1 MPRRLSPV
9 RRSRFRCHAARRD
22 RMSESTPL
30 TSARAAHEIARVRAA
45 APLVH
50 CLTNSVVT
58 PFTANVLLACGCA
71 PAMVVAREEVAAF
84 AAVASALSV
93 NVGTLDSRQAEA
105 ILLAVHAAA
114 EAGTPWT
121 LDPVA
126 VGALAYRTAFS
137 HELLAFAPA
146 AIRGNASEIIALAG
160 LGHGGRGVD
169 STAGSDEAVSAAV
182 ALARRTG
189 AVVAV
194 TGATD
199 YITDGERLLS
209 VANGH
214 PLLQRV
220 TGTGCSL
227 SALVAASMAGAP
239 DRLHAA
245 ASACAWMAIA
255 GEQAAEQAAGPGSF
269 AVALLD
275 ALAGLD
281 APTLERRLPA

>member
-1 MPRRLSPV
+1 MPQ
-9 RRSRFRCHAARRD
+9 
-22 RMSESTPL
+22 STPL
-30 TSARAAHEIARVRAA
+30 TSGRAAHEIARVRAV

-71 PAMVVAREEVAAF
+71 PAMVVAPQEVAAF

-93 NVGTLDSRQAEA
+93 NVGTIDAPQAES
-105 ILLAVHAAA
+105 IRLAVRAAV
-114 EAGTPWT
+114 ESGTPWT

-126 VGALAYRTAFS
+126 VGALAYRTALCR
-137 HELLAFAPA
+137 ELLTFSPS

-160 LGHGGRGVD
+160 LGNGGRGVD
-169 STAGSDEAVSAAV
+169 STAGSGEAVEAAL

-189 AVVAV
+189 AIVAV
-194 TGATD
+194 TGAID

-227 SALVAASMAGAP
+227 STLVAACVAGAD

-245 ASACAWMAIA
+245 AAACAWMAVA
-255 GEQAAEQAAGPGSF
+255 GEVAAGQAAGPGSF

-281 APTLERRLPA
+281 ARILEQRLPA